1 MMRAKVKLPAHSAG
15 LPGNDLLFDIVP
27 LHPTHRAGLAGHAP
41 VNWAMCTGDSA
52 IPAALLK
59 IAMEGED
66 GNSTQIAESTFQDRS
81 INRRRT
87 SGRTAKRRNWPRV
100 QNRRSLDV
108 KDVVQYVK

>member
-1 MMRAKVKLPAHSAG
+1 MAVTGSVEAG
-15 LPGNDLLFDIVP
+15 RSTI
-27 LHPTHRAGLAGHAP
+27 LASSVDALIP
-41 VNWAMCTGDSA
+41 FKKRSRFNWLVCTGDSA

-66 GNSTQIAESTFQDRS
+66 GNSAQIAESTFQDRS